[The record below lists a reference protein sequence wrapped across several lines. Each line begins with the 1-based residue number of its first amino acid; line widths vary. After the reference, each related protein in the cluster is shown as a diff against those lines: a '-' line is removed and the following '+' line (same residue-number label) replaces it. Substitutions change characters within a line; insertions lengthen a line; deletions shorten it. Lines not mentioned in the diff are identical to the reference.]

1 MKGPMGLFHSLG
13 TKARKIVLDVYEMP
27 YLHGPLA
34 TINHTVRGFLSDDC
48 HIMAAAISF
57 YAVLSLI
64 PFMLLMLS
72 LSGYVL
78 EYLGQGPGGQETLF
92 LQLADYV
99 RAIFPFASQ
108 DFIDKLHSIT
118 VNREA
123 FGVTGLVVL
132 VVTSGL
138 VFRSLELAFARV
150 FHTRRHRSLV
160 AHQLLFVVFLLA
172 LGLVFLSVH
181 YITVIGTSMVSGRHG
196 DFASAFDDAMQRY
209 VLARIAVTV
218 VTGTL
223 VFYVLLKYFSNHKIR
238 NRASLFA
245 GFVFSVLWMLASKL
259 FSYYLEGLARFS
271 LLYGSLA
278 TPAVIIVWIFYSAII
293 LLLCTELA
301 RVMQERYW
309 PIVDKNSKE
318 QSSKVQPSES

>member
-1 MKGPMGLFHSLG
+1 MKGPGEVVSSLS
-13 TKARKIVLDVYEMP
+13 KWARKFALDLYQVP

-34 TINHTVRGFLSDDC
+34 TINHTVRGFVSDDC

-78 EYLGQGPGGQETLF
+78 EYLGQGHGGQETLF

-99 RAIFPFASQ
+99 KAVFPFATQ
-108 DFIDKLHSIT
+108 DFIDRLHSIT

-150 FHTRRHRSLV
+150 FHTSRHRSLV

-181 YITVIGTSMVSGRHG
+181 YITVIGTSVVSGRHG
-196 DFASAFDDAMQRY
+196 DFASAINDAMQRY
-209 VLARIAVTV
+209 LLARITVTIITGTV
-218 VTGTL
+218 V
-223 VFYVLLKYFSNHKIR
+223 FYILLKYFSNHKIR

-245 GFVFSVLWMLASKL
+245 GFMFSILWMLASKI
-259 FSYYLEGLARFS
+259 FGYYLEGLARFS

-309 PIVDKNSKE
+309 PIDGKNTKVKE
-318 QSSKVQPSES
+318 T